1 MVRGLRGNR
10 FRLLCYWVLMTQ
22 QELDNIKQRAM
33 QRSESGKYCV
43 QGDFNEH
50 DCVTDT
56 LKLVN
61 EVDRLKKQVAWLL
74 SSAETP

>member
-1 MVRGLRGNR
+1 
-10 FRLLCYWVLMTQ
+10 MTDI
-22 QELDNIKQRAM
+22 EMLTIKQRAM
-33 QRSESGKYCV
+33 RRSESGKYCT

-61 EVDRLKKQVAWLL
+61 EVERLKEQVAWLL
-74 SSAETP
+74 SNVETK